1 MKKVQYRMWLIEQN
15 EIFIITPVWLFTR
28 SVLYFILLL
37 YAWKTG
43 NKGGLILHWIVI
55 TTPQWFKIIFEQSSP
70 LSCKA
75 ILHVNKQEY
84 RRILLFGQHIHYKW
98 LYKKWKKKS
107 HSWCKL
113 FFPMKISGLVEKQV
127 TTVLSM

>member
-1 MKKVQYRMWLIEQN
+1 MQHRMWLIEQK
-15 EIFIITPVWLFTR
+15 EIFIITLVWLFTR

-75 ILHVNKQEY
+75 ILHVNIWNKSIGEW
-84 RRILLFGQHIHYKW
+84 ILLFGQHIHYKW
-98 LYKKWKKKS
+98 LYKKRKKNHIPAAS
-107 HSWCKL
+107 F

-127 TTVLSM
+127 TMVL